1 MRKFTNDMDITKED
15 EEYFAKKKLEILQK
29 KQMEEILES
38 HEDIKQGRVM
48 SEEEFWRRLDKL
60 L

>member
-1 MRKFTNDMDITKED
+1 MGKFTNDMDITKED

>member
-1 MRKFTNDMDITKED
+1 MDKFTKAEK
-15 EEYFAKKKLEILQK
+15 EYFEKKALKVLQQ

-48 SEEEFWRRLDKL
+48 SEEEFWRRLDRKMQTK
-60 L
+60 

>member
-1 MRKFTNDMDITKED
+1 MSKFSDDE
-15 EEYFAKKKLEILQK
+15 EEYFSKKALKILQQ

-48 SEEEFWRRLDKL
+48 SEEEFWKRMDL
-60 L
+60 LLQKNE

>member
-1 MRKFTNDMDITKED
+1 MDKFTKDIDIANAEK
-15 EEYFAKKKLEILQK
+15 EYFAKKKLEILKK

-48 SEEEFWRRLDKL
+48 SEEEFWRRLDKKL
-60 L
+60 